1 MHATAF
7 LLLSLFAPAVL
18 AAQQDPAPG
27 ARRSLARRNV
37 TVGAAVLTQDGTDI
51 ALSWPTWH
59 QAGCPS
65 SAGSTDAKKCG
76 GGSEANADL
85 SLASHNDTAWA
96 PAQRDDNF
104 WNHLDSDWTS
114 VGYRLTEAPDSYAI
128 IEVGA
133 AAAPAP
139 ADADSARS
147 PARPRPAHHL
157 VGRHAWYV
165 AALVLGGAP
174 AAHTPRAP
182 GVDFG
187 LEADGA
193 SIFAAMDFPE
203 PVKAVPGTNAS
214 AGPWAPLP
222 LASLNLQW
230 TNDCGDQTYDFGV
243 TAYFADGTN
252 STAAGQDQVS
262 LSVPSTVR
270 RDDVRRSPETQT
282 DSVAGRERDADDRTI
297 RGIRTEVLLRRGAGV
312 DPGPVRPGQVL
323 CVFWPVASRV
333 SLD

>member
-7 LLLSLFAPAVL
+7 LLLSLFVPAVL
-18 AAQQDPAPG
+18 AAQQGPAPG
-27 ARRSLARRNV
+27 ARRSLARRNA

-59 QAGCPS
+59 QAGCPG
-65 SAGSTDAKKCG
+65 SAGSTNAKKCG

-128 IEVGA
+128 IEVRA

-139 ADADSARS
+139 ADADRGS

-157 VGRHAWYV
+157 VGRHARY
-165 AALVLGGAP
+165 AAVSFLGGAP

-203 PVKAVPGTNAS
+203 PPKAVPGTNAS

-222 LASLNLQW
+222 LASLQLQW
-230 TNDCGDQTYDFGV
+230 TNDCGDQTYDFDV
-243 TAYFADGTN
+243 TAHFADGTN
-252 STAAGQDQVS
+252 STAAGQDQVT
-262 LSVPSTVR
+262 LSVPTTVR
-270 RDDVRRSPETQT
+270 RSDVRRSPEAPA
-282 DSVAGRERDADDRTI
+282 DCVADRERDADDRAVPGL
-297 RGIRTEVLLRRGAGV
+297 RAEFLLRRGAGV

-323 CVFWPVASRV
+323 CVFLSVASRA